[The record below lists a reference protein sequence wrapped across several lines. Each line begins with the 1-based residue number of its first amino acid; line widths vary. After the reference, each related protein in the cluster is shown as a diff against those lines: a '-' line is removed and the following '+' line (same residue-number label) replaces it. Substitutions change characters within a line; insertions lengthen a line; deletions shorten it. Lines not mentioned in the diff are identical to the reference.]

1 MPDTTGINGLRE
13 DFRVV
18 GKANLPGL
26 TSYAMATGVAKYG
39 ADYTVPGMLFAKI
52 LRCPHAH
59 ARVRSIDTSAALAIP
74 GVVDVVLWD
83 DPDFEPLGK
92 NPFAGGFQPSYLLQ
106 EAHYEGQECGAVVVA
121 ETEALCEEALKA
133 LKVDWEVLPFITDL
147 QKGLDPDMP
156 KIRGPEF
163 AESEAAEYAAGG
175 MSTREGYVLMTRH
188 YPTDPP
194 RQGNVSW
201 NIKIDGDPEAAKQK
215 ADFFIEYTLNLNALV
230 STIPNP
236 PASVAYWGDS
246 MYKGPGK
253 KIYIE
258 GAVHRRESIMSMYG
272 LPSDGV
278 VQEGLFQ
285 GGKYCDW
292 GLRMSQEITPLLSRR
307 LGGRPVRCCNTREET
322 FDVSRNERHMHL
334 KLGVTN
340 EGLIVSV
347 EDDTLV
353 DNGSPNSNV
362 MGSVSDRDWDGYYTL
377 KCKDIAQ
384 RFTVMD
390 SNRGYMHTCAQFVPY
405 NWDSIT
411 LGFDLIAERLGKDP
425 VEIARL
431 NLHGPSS
438 QDDDRPV
445 PSFEASVETGK
456 KLMNWDWHPAGTRRL
471 PDGRL
476 HGASFRYA
484 ICPRHSFMDYFC
496 KLEFRDGVVHFPT
509 QGPIAGWFGTEC
521 FTMIA
526 AEELGINYEDI
537 SVDYD
542 YREKHSDQAGGS
554 DGVTGHG
561 WVVKECANKLKRKIL
576 EAAVRE
582 ASKEEYINAGPF
594 RYFHGTSPLKGC
606 TAEELDIVNGCVV
619 VKADPTR
626 SVPLA
631 RATSEHLTAEYG
643 GHSPQSAWVTGFGR
657 ILDTMN
663 TSWCEVAVD
672 EETGEVE
679 ILKYCVVP
687 DVGKVIRRTS
697 LESQIDQVVFFSQGG
712 QLLEEP
718 VFDPETG
725 VKLNGNFLDYRVP
738 TTMDV
743 PVVDKEILE
752 LRSGDG
758 AYGASGISHNLA
770 NSHLIIT
777 AIHNATGVW
786 VDPPATPDRVL
797 KALGKCERRDSYE
810 AF

>member
-1 MPDTTGINGLRE
+1 MPDTTGVNGLRE

-18 GKANLPGL
+18 GKANIPGL

-39 ADYTVPGMLFAKI
+39 IDYTVPGMLFARI
-52 LRCPHAH
+52 MRCPFAH
-59 ARVRSIDTSAALAIP
+59 ARVLSIDDSEARKIP
-74 GVVDVVLWD
+74 GVLDIVHWD
-83 DPDFEPLGK
+83 DPQFKEMGASG
-92 NPFAGGFQPSYLLQ
+92 FGGSQPTYLLQ
-106 EAHYEGQECGAVVVA
+106 EAHFEGQECGCVVIA
-121 ETEALCEEALKA
+121 ETEALCDEALKA
-133 LKVDWEVLPFITDL
+133 IKVEWEVLPFITDL
-147 QKGLDPDMP
+147 QKGLDPNLP
-156 KIRGPEF
+156 RIRGPEYTDK
-163 AESEAAEYAAGG
+163 EAAEYSPHAG
-175 MSTREGYVLMTRH
+175 MATEQGYVLMTRH

-194 RQGNVSW
+194 REGNYSW
-201 NIKIDGDPEAAKQK
+201 NIKVDGNPDEGWKK
-215 ADFFIEYTLNLNALV
+215 ADFVLEYDVNINSNI

-246 MYKGPGK
+246 MYKGPGQ

-258 GAVHRRESIMSMYG
+258 GAPHRREQIMSMYHKS
-272 LPSDGV
+272 SDEV

-292 GLRMSQEITPLLSRR
+292 GLRMSQEITPLLSKRM
-307 LGGRPVRCCNTREET
+307 GGRPVRCMNTREET
-322 FDVSRNERHMHL
+322 FNMSRAERRMHM
-334 KLGVTN
+334 KLGVTKD
-340 EGLIVSV
+340 GLITVV
-347 EDDTLV
+347 EDNTLV
-353 DNGSPNSNV
+353 DNGTPNSSV

-377 KCKDIAQ
+377 KCKDITQ
-384 RFTVMD
+384 KFQVMD
-390 SNRGYMHTCAQFVPY
+390 SNIGYMHTCAQFVPY

-411 LGFDLIAERLGKDP
+411 VAFDLIAEKLGKDP

-438 QDDDRPV
+438 QDDPNPV
-445 PSFEASVETGK
+445 PSFEKSVEVGK
-456 KLMNWDWHPAGTRRL
+456 ELMNWDWHPAGTKTL
-471 PDGRL
+471 SDGRK

-484 ICPRHSFMDYFC
+484 ICPRHAFMDYFT
-496 KLEFRDGVVHFPT
+496 KLEYRDGVVHFPT

-526 AEELGINYEDI
+526 AEELGLNFEDI

-576 EAAVRE
+576 ESAARE
-582 ASKEEYINAGPF
+582 ANVDPDAYNGPF
-594 RYFHGTSPLKGC
+594 HFPAMPSPLRGC
-606 TAEELDIVNGCVV
+606 TADELDIVEGKVI
-619 VKADPTR
+619 VKADPSR
-626 SVPLA
+626 FVPFS
-631 RATSEHLTAEYG
+631 RATKENVTAEFG
-643 GHSPQSAWVTGFGR
+643 SHSPAAAWTTGFGR

-697 LESQIDQVVFFSQGG
+697 LESQIDQVVYFSQGA
-712 QLLEEP
+712 QLLEE
-718 VFDPETG
+718 FILDPETG

-738 TTMDV
+738 TTADV
-743 PVVDKEILE
+743 PEVTKEILE
-752 LRSGDG
+752 LRSGNG

-797 KALGKCERRDSYE
+797 KALGKCEFGRDE
-810 AF
+810 L

>member
-1 MPDTTGINGLRE
+1 MPDTTGVNGLRE

-39 ADYTVPGMLFAKI
+39 TDFTVPGMLYARI
-52 LRCPHAH
+52 MRCPFAH
-59 ARVRSIDTSAALAIP
+59 ARVLEIDDSEALKIP
-74 GVVDVVLWD
+74 GVLDVVKWD
-83 DPDFEPLGK
+83 DEIFNELGSGM
-92 NPFAGGFQPSYLLQ
+92 FAGGPQPTFLLQ
-106 EAHYEGQECGAVVVA
+106 EAHYEGQEVGCIVIA
-121 ETEALCEEALKA
+121 ESEALCDEALHA
-133 LKVDWEVLPFITDL
+133 LRVKWEELPFIVDLEKGTDPNL
-147 QKGLDPDMP
+147 PR
-156 KIRGPEF
+156 IRGE
-163 AESEAAEYAAGG
+163 EYTRNEAAEYAPG
-175 MSTREGYVLMTRH
+175 MSTREGYVLMAKH

-194 RQGNVSW
+194 REANMSW
-201 NIKIDGDPEAAKQK
+201 AIKVDGQPEEGWKK
-215 ADFFIEYTLNLNALV
+215 ADFVLEYDVNIPTCA

-258 GAVHRRESIMSMYG
+258 GAPHRREQIMGMYKKS
-272 LPSDGV
+272 SDEV

-292 GLRMSQEITPLLSRR
+292 GLRMSQDVTPLLSKRM
-307 LGGRPVRCCNTREET
+307 GGRPVRCCNTREET
-322 FDVSRNERHMHL
+322 FDLNRNERHMHM
-334 KLGVTN
+334 KLGVTKD
-340 EGLIVSV
+340 GLITVV
-347 EDDTLV
+347 EDNTLV
-353 DNGSPNSNV
+353 DNGAPNSSA
-362 MGSVSDRDWDGYYTL
+362 MGSVYDRDWDGYYTL
-377 KCKDIAQ
+377 KCKDITQ
-384 RFTVMD
+384 SMRVVD
-390 SNRGYMHTCAQFVPY
+390 SNIGFMHTCAQFVPY

-411 LGFDLIAERLGKDP
+411 VAFALIAEKLDMDP
-425 VEIARL
+425 VEVARL

-438 QDDDRPV
+438 QDDRSPV
-445 PSFEASVETGK
+445 PSFEKSLEVGRE
-456 KLMNWDWHPAGTRRL
+456 LMNWNWHHAGTKRL

-484 ICPRHSFMDYFC
+484 ICPRHAFLEYFC
-496 KLEFRDGVVHFPT
+496 KLEYRDGVVHFPT
-509 QGPIAGWFGTEC
+509 QGPIAGWFSTEC

-526 AEELGINYEDI
+526 AEELGLNYEDI

-561 WVVKECANKLKRKIL
+561 WIVKECANKLKRKIL
-576 EAAVRE
+576 ESAARQANLPEIPETGVFAMRR
-582 ASKEEYINAGPF
+582 PP
-594 RYFHGTSPLKGC
+594 SPLKGC
-606 TAEELDIVNGCVV
+606 SAEDLDIVEGKVIM
-619 VKADPTR
+619 KADPSR
-626 SVPLA
+626 FVPFSK
-631 RATSEHLTAEYG
+631 ATKENITAEYG
-643 GHSPQSAWVTGFGR
+643 GNSPKAAWTSGFGR

-672 EETGEVE
+672 EDTGEVE

-697 LESQIDQVVFFSQGG
+697 LESQIDQVIYFSHGC
-712 QLLEEP
+712 QLLEEY
-718 VFDPETG
+718 VQDPATG
-725 VKLNGNFLDYRVP
+725 VKLNANFLDYRVP

-743 PVVDKEILE
+743 PDVTKEILE
-752 LRSGDG
+752 LRSGNG
-758 AYGASGISHNLA
+758 CYGASGISHNLA

-797 KALGKCERRDSYE
+797 KALGKCD
-810 AF
+810 FGGLL